1 MALTAYGQQQ
11 RQRLID
17 LTNIGNEM
25 LAVLRPIVEK
35 IPAVVIKRTKDTG
48 SGAKGAYSPYSK
60 FYPKTGKKDFWV
72 TGKMWGSYKIQEE
85 DVAASKI
92 TFTLGSEGV
101 VGSNGQELVDIHSA
115 TRTKHVPGGTQ
126 GESQNILDITD
137 EEWTKVENAMFD
149 AFKKELYA
157 RI

>member
-1 MALTAYGQQQ
+1 MAYTAYGRQQ

-17 LTNIGNEM
+17 LTNIGAEM
-25 LAVLRPIVEK
+25 LNVLRPVVAK
-35 IPAVVIKRTKDTG
+35 IPAVVTKRTKDTG

-60 FYPKTGKKDFWV
+60 HYPKTGKKDFWV
-72 TGKMWGSYKIQEE
+72 TGKMWNSYKITDE

-92 TFTLGSEGV
+92 TFTLSSEGV
-101 VGSNGQELVDIHSA
+101 VGKNGQDLVDIHSQS
-115 TRTKHVPGGTQ
+115 RTTYTPGGTQ

-137 EEWTKVENAMFD
+137 EEWTKVEDAMFE
-149 AFKKELYA
+149 AFKTEFYK